1 MTKAL
6 SIYLGSKCNM
16 NCAYCHRE
24 ENESET
30 GVSDKLLNYIKE
42 FKIDKIAFFGGEPT
56 LYMDDIKKVVEAN
69 PMADFK
75 ITTNGVGIKKYL
87 PFFHSHKFKVCISYD
102 GNNSLRGFD
111 PFQEVIDYPN
121 LAVSCSLYH
130 GNTDFMEII
139 KKFAEKE
146 KIVGKHLPFYPHIIH
161 YTSEKNKVYK
171 LTDSDYDFI
180 FEQYKKYVSEYVID
194 YVNYGIINTRF
205 SGLFNQLKERFYACY
220 WLGETYCVNGKI
232 LKCNAN
238 GDFFSCLYI
247 RDSHPSETRNYIKKN
262 YPKCVN
268 CPVYSMCG
276 GACIKSLDHEAEC
289 RFYYKLYSWFKS
301 FFSSYKENF

>member
-24 ENESET
+24 SSESET

-42 FKIDKIAFFGGEPT
+42 RKIDRIAFFGGEPT

-87 PFFHSHKFKVCISYD
+87 PFFYSHKFTVCISYD
-102 GNNSLRGFD
+102 GNNELRGFD

-130 GNTDFMEII
+130 GNTDFTAII

-146 KIVGKHLPFYPHIIH
+146 KIVGRHLPFYPHLVH
-161 YTSEKNKVYK
+161 YTSKKNKAYK
-171 LTDSDYDFI
+171 LTDDDYAYI
-180 FEQYKKYVSEYVID
+180 FEQYKEFVSKYVLD
-194 YVNYGIINTRF
+194 YVNYGIMNVRY
-205 SGLFNQLKERFYACY
+205 SGLFNQLKERYYACY

-247 RDSHPSETRNYIKKN
+247 RDQNPSELRRYIKKN
-262 YPKCVN
+262 YPKCVD
-268 CPVYSMCG
+268 CHVYNMCG
-276 GACIKSLDHEAEC
+276 SACIKSLDHEAEC
-289 RFYYKLYSWFKS
+289 RYYYRLYSWFKW
-301 FFSSYKENF
+301 FFNSYKEKL